1 MLSAIRSRA
10 TGWIA
15 KILFGL
21 LIVAFAV
28 WGIGDIFRGDQAQK
42 PVVQVGDVKYS
53 QAEFQRDLKQ
63 QLDRFS
69 QQQGFQITAQ
79 QFAQF
84 GGIAQIVAQAV
95 NRNTLKVFAEDQG
108 IGVSQ

>member
-1 MLSAIRSRA
+1 MMRPDFREFPPAETTTRPTDSMLSAIRSKT
-10 TGWIA
+10 TGWVA
-15 KILFGL
+15 KILFVL

-79 QFAQF
+79 
-84 GGIAQIVAQAV
+84 
-95 NRNTLKVFAEDQG
+95 
-108 IGVSQ
+108 